1 MTAARLDNEA
11 IFHAARDIADPDHR
25 RAYVR
30 QACGGDETRIAHVAA
45 LLAAAD
51 APDSLLDQPLPERLA
66 AALAKPEG
74 GAETQGEPPDPDA
87 GGEVLSFLTPSD
99 KPGVLGRLGHY
110 DILEVIGKGG
120 MGVVL
125 RAFDEKLHRVVAI
138 KVMAAQLATSASA
151 RKRFTREAQAA
162 AAVSHDHVVTIHA
175 VEEANGLP
183 YLVMQYVSGMS
194 VQQRLERDGPLQ
206 LAEIVRIGMQTAA
219 GLAAAHAQGLV
230 HRDIKPANILL
241 ENGIERVKITDFG
254 LARAAADASLTQS
267 GVVAGTPQYMS
278 PEQARGERP
287 DERSD
292 LFSLGSVLYAL
303 STGRPPFRASDSMAV
318 LKRVCEET
326 PRPIRE
332 TNADIPDWLVALI
345 DRLHAK
351 NPADRYQ
358 TAAEVATLLSGYLA
372 HLQHP
377 SVVPLPVGP
386 SKKQPK
392 QHRRRWAIAFAM
404 LICLVI
410 GFSLLEATGV
420 TRLRATVIGVFTP
433 DGQDAGTTNGGG
445 KPGNG
450 GVEGLDFKVG
460 EVRKHNWAGRRAYFA
475 GFSPDGRYYVATG
488 EIPQLP
494 PGAGPCTVRVWELA
508 SGKLVLEVLGNE
520 FALFTPDSKRLI
532 AAGPDK
538 QIHVWDL
545 AARKQIAQF
554 GEHPDWL
561 RLSSLSADGK
571 QLLTGC
577 YDGIVRLWD
586 VAEGKEI
593 ARLESEDKL
602 GYPYLCPDGK
612 QAITLD
618 HPTNIIR
625 LWDLAERKEIRR
637 WQQPDPVYPFM
648 AFLPGGQRFAT
659 YGPDTVY
666 FWDMASEKE
675 TQSLRLVGK
684 MVGLGF
690 SPDGSRALY
699 AVASDPLM
707 RLVELPGGKE
717 LATFEMSKESVGS
730 WIGLIAFSRDG
741 RFAVAAHLTG
751 VVHLWRLP
759 DPPALGKK

>member
-1 MTAARLDNEA
+1 MSERT
-11 IFHAARDIADPDHR
+11 IF
-25 RAYVR
+25 
-30 QACGGDETRIAHVAA
+30 VAA
-45 LLAAAD
+45 LEKSTPEQRSAFLDEACAGDAALRERTEA
-51 APDSLLDQPLPERLA
+51 LLRSHEQGGSFLGQPVPERVA

-74 GAETQGEPPDPDA
+74 AAETQGEPPDPDVA
-87 GGEVLSFLTPSD
+87 REVLPFLTPSD
-99 KPGVLGRLGHY
+99 KPDVLGRLGHY
-110 DILEVIGKGG
+110 DIVEVIGKGG
-120 MGVVL
+120 MGIVL

-183 YLVMQYVSGMS
+183 YLVMQYVLGLSL
-194 VQQRLERDGPLQ
+194 QERLDRSGPLQ

-254 LARAAADASLTQS
+254 LARAAADASVTQS

-287 DERSD
+287 DARSD

-303 STGRPPFRASDSMAV
+303 CTGRPPFRAGDSMAV
-318 LKRVCEET
+318 LKRVCDET

-351 NPADRYQ
+351 DPADRYQ
-358 TAAEVATLLSGYLA
+358 SAAEVATLLSGHLA

-377 SVVPLPVGP
+377 SLVPLPAGAT
-386 SKKQPK
+386 KRQPK
-392 QHRRRWAIAFAM
+392 QHRRRWAIACAM

-420 TRLRATVIGVFTP
+420 TRLRATVIGVFTA
-433 DGQDAGTTNGGG
+433 DGPDAGATNGGG

-450 GVEGLDFKVG
+450 GEATGLDFKVG
-460 EVRKHNWAGRRAYFA
+460 EVRKHHWAGRRAYFA

-488 EIPQLP
+488 D
-494 PGAGPCTVRVWELA
+494 AGGSGPETVRVWDLA
-508 SGKLVLEVLGNE
+508 SGKLVMEVTGNE
-520 FALFTPDSKRLI
+520 FAFFMPDSKRLI
-532 AAGPDK
+532 AAGPDR

-545 AARKQIAQF
+545 ATRQQIAQF
-554 GEHPDWL
+554 GEHPNWV
-561 RLSSLSADGK
+561 RLSSLSVDGK

-577 YDGIVRLWD
+577 NDGIVRLWD

-593 ARLESEDKL
+593 ARLESEGKL
-602 GYPYLCPDGK
+602 GFPYFCPDRK
-612 QAITLD
+612 QAITVD
-618 HPTNIIR
+618 FPMNIIR
-625 LWDLAERKEIRR
+625 LWDLAHRKEIRR
-637 WQQPDPVYPFM
+637 WQQPDHPLHEHGHL
-648 AFLPGGQRFAT
+648 AFLPGGQRFVTA
-659 YGPDTVY
+659 GPDAVY
-666 FWDMASEKE
+666 FWDMAAQKE

-684 MVGLGF
+684 MAGIAF
-690 SPDGSRALY
+690 SPDGSRLLY
-699 AVASDPLM
+699 AAANDPVL

-717 LATFEMSKESVGS
+717 LATFEMMSNGADMSFG
-730 WIGLIAFSRDG
+730 IAFSPDG
-741 RFAVAAHLTG
+741 RFAVAAYLAG

-759 DPPALGKK
+759 DPPAVEMK

>member
-1 MTAARLDNEA
+1 MSERTIFMAALEKSTPEQRAAFLDEA
-11 IFHAARDIADPDHR
+11 CAGDAAL
-25 RAYVR
+25 R
-30 QACGGDETRIAHVAA
+30 QRIAA
-45 LLAAAD
+45 LLR
-51 APDSLLDQPLPERLA
+51 SHEQGGSFLGQPVPERVA

-74 GAETQGEPPDPDA
+74 EAETQGQPPDPDA
-87 GGEVLSFLTPSD
+87 GREALHFLTPTD

-110 DILEVIGKGG
+110 DILEVIGQGG

-125 RAFDEKLHRVVAI
+125 RAFDARLHRVVAI

-175 VEEANGLP
+175 VEETNCLP
-183 YLVMQYVSGMS
+183 YLVMQYVPGLSL
-194 VQQRLERDGPLQ
+194 QERLDRSGPLQ

-241 ENGIERVKITDFG
+241 ENHIERVKITDFG
-254 LARAAADASLTQS
+254 LARVAADASLTQS

-303 STGRPPFRASDSMAV
+303 CTGRPPFQASDSMAV

-332 TNADIPDWLVALI
+332 TNAGTPDWLVTLI
-345 DRLHAK
+345 DKLHAK
-351 NPADRYQ
+351 DPADRCQ
-358 TAAEVATLLSGYLA
+358 SAAEVATLLSRHLA

-377 SVVPLPVGP
+377 SVVPLPAVAP
-386 SKKQPK
+386 TRQPK
-392 QHRRRWAIAFAM
+392 QHRRRWAIACAL

-410 GFSLLEATGV
+410 GVSLLEAAGV
-420 TRLRATVIGVFTP
+420 TRLRATVIGVFPP
-433 DGQDAGTTNGGG
+433 DDTDAGTTNGGG

-450 GVEGLDFKVG
+450 GEATGLDFKVG
-460 EVRKHNWAGRRAYFA
+460 EVRKHNWAGRHAYFA

-488 EIPQLP
+488 DRH
-494 PGAGPCTVRVWELA
+494 GGGPETVRVWELA
-508 SGKLVLEVLGNE
+508 SGKLVVEVKGNE

-532 AAGPDK
+532 APGPADN

-545 AARKQIAQF
+545 AARQQIAQF
-554 GEHPDWL
+554 GEHPDGV

-571 QLLTGC
+571 QLLTSC
-577 YDGIVRLWD
+577 NDGIVRLWD

-593 ARLESEDKL
+593 ARLESDDKL
-602 GYPYLCPDGK
+602 GYPYFCPDGK

-618 HPTNIIR
+618 WPTCIIR
-625 LWDLAERKEIRR
+625 LWDLAQRKEVRR
-637 WQQPDPVYPFM
+637 WQQPDTVYARL
-648 AFLPGGQRFAT
+648 AFLPGGQRFVSA
-659 YGPDTVY
+659 GPDAVY
-666 FWDMASEKE
+666 FFDMAAEKE

-684 MVGLGF
+684 VVSITF
-690 SPDGSRALY
+690 SPDGSRLLY
-699 AVASDPLM
+699 AVANDPLM

-717 LATFEMSKESVGS
+717 LATFEMSQESVGDS
-730 WIGLIAFSRDG
+730 FGIAFSPDG
-741 RFAVAAHLTG
+741 RFAVAAYWAG
-751 VVHLWRLP
+751 VVQLWRLP